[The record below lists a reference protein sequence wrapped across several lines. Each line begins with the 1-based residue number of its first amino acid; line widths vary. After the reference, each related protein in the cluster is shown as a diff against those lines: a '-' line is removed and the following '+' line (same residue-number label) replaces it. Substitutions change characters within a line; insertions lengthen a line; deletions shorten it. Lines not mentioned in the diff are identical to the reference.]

1 METQPLERQTDN
13 KEVTLLI
20 PSTDGTGDIKS
31 FLNTVRDKLQARV
44 VKMTGSAKETMVTL
58 ELGELPFQSNILD
71 EITNMPEVHLAEEKE
86 LKMPVNSQ
94 QGILVILGANI
105 N

>member
-1 METQPLERQTDN
+1 METQLIEGHTGN
-13 KEVTLLI
+13 KEVTLVI
-20 PSTDGTGDIKS
+20 PATDGTGDIKS
-31 FLNTVRDKLQARV
+31 FLNTVRDKLQARI

-71 EITNMPEVHLAEEKE
+71 EITNMPEVHIAEEKK
-86 LKMPVNSQ
+86 LKIPTNSK
-94 QGILVILGANI
+94 QGILVILGANL